1 MTRHRIM
8 RLLGALTLAA
18 AGLAGA
24 SGSAR
29 AAASPAP
36 VPGPAARQAP
46 GPAVADVLPAPA
58 SGVAADLRPAPGV
71 AADLRPAPGA
81 AVGVRPA
88 PAPAPGKAPAPRG
101 PAPAPGG
108 PTPPAEFGTDWHDPL
123 TPGPPVARPATR
135 SCRVTLAEARFR
147 DFTPYRGTYAPPAG
161 CGADHWAAV
170 VLRLDGKVKGRQ
182 YDRLGHL
189 SVGGVEILRTSTPQ
203 PSPDGITWSVE
214 KDVTRYRD
222 TLARP
227 QPVEMLIG
235 NVVDDTYT
243 GVIDVTVTLTFH
255 AAEGRTGPAATP
267 DRVLPLTSP
276 AVTTPRNT
284 ERLLAEVYATGSG
297 GGCEEYWYM
306 TAPDPAPYSCKAAD
320 GPYREVRVHVDGRL
334 AGLAAPFPTVWTGGW
349 SNPFLWYVT
358 PGPRA
363 FDVQP
368 VLYDLTP
375 FAALLNDGRPHRI
388 EVTVAGVPAGQSGWS
403 TPANLLLW
411 QDEARAV
418 VTGALTRHEE
428 GEPTGHSRWTP
439 AAPGAAHSLDTEGG
453 HRLTVAGYLDTSHG
467 RVTTTVTRAVRNTS
481 VHRWTDGEN
490 LDALTAGWTD
500 EENVTRGATTTRTV
514 RTYTM
519 DGETTLGAGDRL
531 RTVLSLGDRADT
543 TTRRGGR
550 TVEASRLDDRYT
562 GDATYT
568 TGVPRDQRHAVAT
581 TTAHTRAYGAQAP
594 GGCHDR
600 TLTAVQGT
608 LTVDRLRC

>member
-1 MTRHRIM
+1 MRRRHRITG
-8 RLLGALTLAA
+8 LLGAIALTAAALAA
-18 AGLAGA
+18 AGPAYAGT
-24 SGSAR
+24 
-29 AAASPAP
+29 
-36 VPGPAARQAP
+36 PAADP
-46 GPAVADVLPAPA
+46 
-58 SGVAADLRPAPGV
+58 
-71 AADLRPAPGA
+71 
-81 AVGVRPA
+81 
-88 PAPAPGKAPAPRG
+88 
-101 PAPAPGG
+101 
-108 PTPPAEFGTDWHDPL
+108 PPAEFGTDWHDPL
-123 TPGPPVARPATR
+123 TAAPPVARPATR
-135 SCRVTLAEARFR
+135 SCQVTLAEAQFR
-147 DFTPYRGTYAPPAG
+147 DFTPYRGSYTPPAD
-161 CGADHWAAV
+161 CGAAGWAKV

-189 SVGGVEILRTSTPQ
+189 ALGGVEILRTSTPQ

-243 GVIDVTVTLTFH
+243 GVIDVKATLTFY
-255 AAEGRTGPAATP
+255 AADGRNPAPDTP

-276 AVTTPRNT
+276 SVTTPRNT

-306 TAPDPAPYSCKAAD
+306 TTPDAAPYSCKAAD
-320 GPYREVRVHVDGRL
+320 GPYREVRVSVDGQL
-334 AGLAAPFPTVWTGGW
+334 AGIAAPFPTVWTGGW

-368 VLYDLTP
+368 IRYDLTP
-375 FAALLNDGRPHRI
+375 YAGLLNDGRPHRI
-388 EVTVAGVPAGQSGWS
+388 EVSVAGVPAGQSGWS
-403 TPANLLLW
+403 TPTNLLLW

-418 VTGALTRHEE
+418 VTGALTRHEQSDP
-428 GEPTGHSRWTP
+428 GGHSRWTP
-439 AAPGAAHSLDTEGG
+439 AAPGGQHRLDTEGG
-453 HRLTVAGYLDTSHG
+453 HRLTVAGHLNTSHG
-467 RVTTTVTRAVRNTS
+467 RVATTVTRAVRNTS

-490 LDALTAGWTD
+490 QDALAATWTD
-500 EENVTRGATTTRTV
+500 EEDVTRGPVTTRTA

-543 TTRRGGR
+543 VTRRGGR
-550 TVEASRLDDRYT
+550 TVDNSRLDDRYT

-568 TGVPRDQRHAVAT
+568 ANVPRDQRHAVAT
-581 TTAHTRAYGAQAP
+581 TSTRYRLYGSAAP
-594 GGCHDR
+594 GGCYDR
-600 TLTAVQGT
+600 TLATVQGT
-608 LTVDRLRC
+608 LTADRLRC